1 MSVRADSIPE
11 IRAMSVA
18 EKILLVED
26 IWNSIASQECEVP
39 VPPSHI
45 NELEKRRE
53 NLDPG
58 NLLSLEELRIRIDRK
73 TMANVQPRTAEK
85 CTNRA

>member
-1 MSVRADSIPE
+1 MSVRADSIRE

-26 IWNSIASQECEVP
+26 IWNSIALQECEVP
-39 VPPSHI
+39 VPQSHI
-45 NELEKRRE
+45 DELEKRRE

-58 NLLSLEELRIRIDRK
+58 SLLSLEELRARIDRRK
-73 TMANVQPRTAEK
+73 
-85 CTNRA
+85 